1 MYRVIAIVS
10 GGLALAACSS
20 FNLDAFKP
28 APVLETVR
36 FESQPPGAE
45 AKVSNGQ
52 TCRTPCALA
61 LPAGG
66 PYTVTFTLNGYQPE
80 ADQIELVSMGDNT
93 SRLQPN
99 PVLAALTPAAP
110 PPPAKRKPVRKKP
123 AAKPAAKPIAKRAP
137 ARKPA
142 PARPAAPPPMTPS
155 PPAATS
161 PWPAAPPQR

>member
-1 MYRVIAIVS
+1 MHRVIAIVS

-20 FNLDAFKP
+20 VNLDFLKP
-28 APVLETVR
+28 APVMETVR

-93 SRLQPN
+93 SRLEPN
-99 PVLAALTPAAP
+99 PVLATLNPAAP
-110 PPPAKRKPVRKKP
+110 PPSVGEEKASGEETRRPSRSQN
-123 AAKPAAKPIAKRAP
+123 AP
-137 ARKPA
+137 LPRSP
-142 PARPAAPPPMTPS
+142 RPPTPPHRR
-155 PPAATS
+155 
-161 PWPAAPPQR
+161 Q

>member
-1 MYRVIAIVS
+1 MHRVIAVVS

-20 FNLDAFKP
+20 LNLDFMKP

-66 PYTVTFTLNGYQPE
+66 PYTVTYTLSGYQPTSE
-80 ADQIELVSMGDNT
+80 QIELVSMGDNT
-93 SRLQPN
+93 SRLEPN
-99 PVLAALTPAAP
+99 PVLIDLTPAAP
-110 PPPAKRKPVRKKP
+110 PPPAKRKPVAKKR
-123 AAKPAAKPIAKRAP
+123 AAKPVAKRPAP
-137 ARKPA
+137 KPA
-142 PARPAAPPPMTPS
+142 GTTAPPPP

-161 PWPAAPPQR
+161 PWPAPPPQR